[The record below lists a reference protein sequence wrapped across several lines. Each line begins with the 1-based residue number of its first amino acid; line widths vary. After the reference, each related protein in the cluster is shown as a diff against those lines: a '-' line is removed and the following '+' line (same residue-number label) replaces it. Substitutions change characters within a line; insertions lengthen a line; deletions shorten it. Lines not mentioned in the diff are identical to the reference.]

1 MFDFPQ
7 LLGNRQR
14 VNDDGIER
22 RRPLVAFRHAVP
34 QLGDGMNDDRTKIE
48 ALDDGWDVRLIA
60 KSVDE
65 EDIATRPAAKATCM
79 RLMSSSDALEGVR
92 GNVRCDSIH
101 DRCRRQ
107 RCNLGSS
114 GEVKLRTPSVLTDM
128 KGGMVSAHEQT
139 FGLR

>member
-79 RLMSSSDALEGVR
+79 RLMSSSELWREYEATYGAIRSMIVAGANGVISAR
-92 GNVRCDSIH
+92 V
-101 DRCRRQ
+101 
-107 RCNLGSS
+107 
-114 GEVKLRTPSVLTDM
+114 VK
-128 KGGMVSAHEQT
+128 
-139 FGLR
+139 